1 MSRGE
6 HAGAPHNICSAIKL
20 AAPHAL
26 LSCCF
31 AAATLASLAGNG
43 TVATF
48 IMEAPCDSAAKAVL
62 ALLEV
67 SK

>member
-1 MSRGE
+1 
-6 HAGAPHNICSAIKL
+6 L